1 MDTVRGMFNDII
13 LFTLIAFYN
22 FLAVDYF
29 VYRFSF

>member
-13 LFTLIAFYN
+13 LTLIAFYN